1 MSRAIVRSIA
11 VDAVERAK
19 ELTWYHSLELAP
31 GYVTPG
37 MFDLRSVVQRY
48 GLPEN
53 MDGMRA
59 LDVGTWDGFWAFEM
73 ERRGAQVVAL
83 DLDDERDLDW
93 PADRRPDSFPETPRG
108 AGFALAK
115 EVFGSKVER
124 VNRSIYHALPEDLG
138 TFDLVFC
145 GSVLIHLRDQAL
157 AIERIANLCSGTFIS
172 VESFDPLLNLLPFP
186 VSRWRA
192 ARDAAVVF
200 WEPNVRA
207 WKGMLKTAGFD
218 RIDERGRFKLEARAG
233 WSVRHVALAA
243 HKPSPAALAAT
254 P

>member
-1 MSRAIVRSIA
+1 MDRRIVRSTA
-11 VDAVERAK
+11 VDVVERAK

-37 MFDLRSVVQRY
+37 MFDLRGQVDKY
-48 GLPEN
+48 GLPER

-73 ERRGAQVVAL
+73 ERRGAEVTAL

-93 PADRRPDSFPETPRG
+93 PADRRPDTFPETPRG
-108 AGFALAK
+108 TGFKLAK
-115 EVFGSKVER
+115 EVFDSKVER
-124 VNRSIYHALPEDLG
+124 VSRSIYHALPEDLG
-138 TFDLVFC
+138 TFDIVFC

-157 AIERIANLCSGTFIS
+157 AIERIGNLCSGTFIS
-172 VESFDPLLNLLPFP
+172 VESYDPWLNMLPFP
-186 VSRWRA
+186 IARWQA

-207 WKGMLKTAGFD
+207 WKGMLTTAGFA
-218 RIDERGRFKLEARAG
+218 RIEEKGRFKLKAREG
-233 WSVRHVALAA
+233 WTVRHVVLNA
-243 HKPSPAALAAT
+243 HKT
-254 P
+254 